1 MEDKS
6 PPADLFLAFK
16 QHMSDKWQKRNE
28 QYLSKLKSKKLL
40 VAKED
45 GSDKAKQA
53 EVVNLMTKASG
64 QGGEDEEEDEDFE
77 KGSKMEDVRTSNF
90 AYSQTKI
97 GDILT
102 LVFVLIGIYSGV
114 VSSEMGVTPE

>member
-1 MEDKS
+1 MLE
-6 PPADLFLAFK
+6 
-16 QHMSDKWQKRNE
+16 QRGCQQTRSD
-28 QYLSKLKSKKLL
+28 
-40 VAKED
+40 D
-45 GSDKAKQA
+45 IGSDDML
-53 EVVNLMTKASG
+53 EDD
-64 QGGEDEEEDEDFE
+64 EDEEEDEDFE